1 MTRPEHNDPIDRVRR
16 FNRSYTA
23 ALGVLGKNL
32 HGSPWSLGQARMLF
46 EISTRGQCTA
56 TQLCQTLAMDAAQAS
71 RLITTLTRAG
81 LVSRTPLATDRRA
94 WQLSPT
100 AAGRKAF
107 NELDRAARR
116 QVAGQLQALT
126 PGQQTELLAAMDTI
140 TRVMAL
146 GSADAQR
153 AGTPSAPPVT
163 LRAHQPGDI
172 GWIVHRQAVLYAQEY
187 GWDNRY
193 EALIARIG
201 AQFIERFDP
210 QREACWV
217 AHRGSDIVGSVFL
230 VKRSPTVG
238 QLRLLYVEPT
248 ARGQGVGDQLVQAC
262 IDRAREIGYRRLMLW
277 TNDVLSAAR
286 RIYERKGFVK
296 VSEERHHSFG
306 HDLVGQNWVL
316 ALRRPVSG

>member
-1 MTRPEHNDPIDRVRR
+1 MTRFEQNDPIDRVRR

-23 ALGVLGKNL
+23 ALGVLGKGL

-46 EISTRGQCTA
+46 EIATRGQCTA
-56 TQLCQTLAMDAAQAS
+56 TQLCQALAMDAAQAS
-71 RLITTLTRAG
+71 RLIATLTRAG
-81 LVSRTPLATDRRA
+81 LVTRTPLATDRRA
-94 WQLSPT
+94 LQLGVT
-100 AAGRKAF
+100 AAGRKVF

-116 QVAGQLQALT
+116 QVAGHLQALS
-126 PGQQTELLAAMDTI
+126 PAQQTDLLAAMDTI
-140 TRVMAL
+140 TGLLAL
-146 GSADAQR
+146 GSADPR
-153 AGTPSAPPVT
+153 PAGAPPVVV

-187 GWDNRY
+187 GWDNRF

-238 QLRLLYVEPT
+238 QLRLLYVEPA

>member
-1 MTRPEHNDPIDRVRR
+1 
-16 FNRSYTA
+16 
-23 ALGVLGKNL
+23 
-32 HGSPWSLGQARMLF
+32 
-46 EISTRGQCTA
+46 
-56 TQLCQTLAMDAAQAS
+56 MDAAQAS
-71 RLITTLTRAG
+71 RLIATLTRAG
-81 LVSRTPLATDRRA
+81 LVSRSPLATDRRA
-94 WQLSPT
+94 LQLRAT

-126 PGQQTELLAAMDTI
+126 PGQQIELLAAMDTI
-140 TRVMAL
+140 SGLLAL
-146 GSADAQR
+146 ESAGNGRTAE
-153 AGTPSAPPVT
+153 PPAIT

-172 GWIVHRQAVLYAQEY
+172 GWIVHRQAVLYSQEY
-187 GWDNRY
+187 GWDNRF

-217 AHRGSDIVGSVFL
+217 AQRGSEVVGSVFL
-230 VKRSPTVG
+230 VRRSPTVG
-238 QLRLLYVEPT
+238 QLRLLYVEPS

-277 TNDVLSAAR
+277 TNDILSAAR

>member
-1 MTRPEHNDPIDRVRR
+1 MTRSDPNDPIDRVRR

-23 ALGVLGKNL
+23 ALGVLGKGL

-46 EISTRGQCTA
+46 EIATRGECTA
-56 TQLCQTLAMDAAQAS
+56 TQLCQALAMDAAQAS
-71 RLITTLTRAG
+71 RLIATLTRAG
-81 LVSRTPLATDRRA
+81 LVNRTPLPSDRRA
-94 WQLSPT
+94 WQLRTT
-100 AAGRKAF
+100 AAGRKVF

-116 QVAGQLQALT
+116 QVAGQLEALSA
-126 PGQQTELLAAMDTI
+126 GQQAELLAAMDTI
-140 TRVMAL
+140 TRLLAPE
-146 GSADAQR
+146 SADRPQAV
-153 AGTPSAPPVT
+153 APAPVA
-163 LRAHQPGDI
+163 LRAHQTGDI
-172 GWIVHRQAVLYAQEY
+172 GWIVHRQAALYAQEF
-187 GWDNRY
+187 GWDNRF
-193 EALIARIG
+193 EALIARIA

-210 QREACWV
+210 QREACWI
-217 AHRGSDIVGSVFL
+217 AHRGPDILGAVFL
-230 VKRSPTVG
+230 VRRSATVG
-238 QLRLLYVEPT
+238 QLRLLYVEPS

-277 TNDVLSAAR
+277 TNDILSAAR